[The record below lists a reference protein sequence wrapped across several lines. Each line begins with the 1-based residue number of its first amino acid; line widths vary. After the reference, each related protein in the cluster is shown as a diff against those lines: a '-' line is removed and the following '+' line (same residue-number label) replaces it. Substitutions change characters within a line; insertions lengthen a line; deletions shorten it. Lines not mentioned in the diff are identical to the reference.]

1 MKFSEEIDLPDSY
14 RIEEIDIDVV
24 PTPASLVELSP
35 PVVAAM
41 PPFVTDSTIIATP
54 ETRSNNA
61 DRPTLTLLDVTEKW
75 ELIRKR
81 VKTRKDGSK
90 IAALLG
96 GYKILGVEGT
106 AQSPIVV
113 CKANA
118 DFHYKTLQNDE
129 YYATIRWALK
139 LELDIECDVR
149 LLSPQAQVTL
159 PTIIP
164 PPLQGQNV
172 PATSP
177 PRPGVYVAPPV
188 VPEPPSALQASSSQ
202 SADPGSQLPITP
214 ATQQFMLEEKVI
226 STPQLLARKEFVR
239 ENTKATPERG
249 ETRYQSIK
257 QHAETNPVVT
267 EVIRMFKAEI
277 NDIRPK

>member
-1 MKFSEEIDLPDSY
+1 MLDS
-14 RIEEIDIDVV
+14 ISSATV
-24 PTPASLVELSP
+24 PVT
-35 PVVAAM
+35 
-41 PPFVTDSTIIATP
+41 PPFVADSTIIAVS
-54 ETRSNNA
+54 ETSAANA
-61 DRPTLTLLDVTEKW
+61 DAPTLTLMDITEKW

-106 AQSPIVV
+106 GQLPIVV

-129 YYATIRWALK
+129 YYNTIRWALK
-139 LELDIECDVR
+139 IELNIECDVR
-149 LLSPQAQVTL
+149 LLSPQAQISI
-159 PTIIP
+159 PTIPSIPKLQNSLATAPPKPSAHLERPTVSEP
-164 PPLQGQNV
+164 PPSVPLQAQPPVDNV
-172 PATSP
+172 PRQS
-177 PRPGVYVAPPV
+177 APSAV
-188 VPEPPSALQASSSQ
+188 QRAVPEEKA
-202 SADPGSQLPITP
+202 IP
-214 ATQQFMLEEKVI
+214 AAQ
-226 STPQLLARKEFVR
+226 PLARNEPVR
-239 ENTKATPERG
+239 ENTKATPESR

-257 QHAETNPVVT
+257 KHAEGNPVVT